1 MDDTP
6 AQQSTLINA
15 DWSKRYRKK
24 KIDTDPDFRPKEKG
38 RIGAIRKKAKENDSE
53 TVKEAKRLKEREW
66 KRRYREK
73 LRKAIKE
80 TDHVHDDHQEMRSP
94 YRTNQ
99 TYGKAVRRCLRSLPS
114 SPMKQKAVV
123 CGLAKRVGIRLQLNM
138 EREMSPRMAQQHEVV
153 SCIRQ
158 FYFRPDI
165 IYTVPDMKG
174 EMTIWVNGVKS
185 KERKHYM
192 TMFLREAYAIFKVV
206 HPEVHVGFSKFCECR
221 PQNVLLLHD
230 SPRDQCRC
238 KIHENLI
245 LRLKGLRIQ
254 YQSDTFCPL
263 VLCDPTPNS
272 SCWRQKCTDCSGG
285 KKFTMDIEPETNIT
299 WREWE
304 KTADKGL
311 RYVINEGCAAELLES
326 IRDDMDKTV
335 SHVYT
340 KRVQAEDF
348 EDDKE
353 CGVRVLQ
360 MNFAMNYAC
369 EYQNEVQ
376 SALWSRESVMLF
388 TAAVILNGQVDT
400 YIICSDSNDKGK
412 HTVLAYID
420 HLYDHILKE
429 GPEADGEVI
438 WTDGPSS
445 EFKNK

>member
-1 MDDTP
+1 
-6 AQQSTLINA
+6 
-15 DWSKRYRKK
+15 
-24 KIDTDPDFRPKEKG
+24 
-38 RIGAIRKKAKENDSE
+38 
-53 TVKEAKRLKEREW
+53 
-66 KRRYREK
+66 
-73 LRKAIKE
+73 
-80 TDHVHDDHQEMRSP
+80 
-94 YRTNQ
+94 
-99 TYGKAVRRCLRSLPS
+99 
-114 SPMKQKAVV
+114 
-123 CGLAKRVGIRLQLNM
+123 
-138 EREMSPRMAQQHEVV
+138 
-153 SCIRQ
+153 
-158 FYFRPDI
+158 
-165 IYTVPDMKG
+165 
-174 EMTIWVNGVKS
+174 MTIWVNGVKS

-206 HPEVHVGFSKFCECR
+206 HPEVQVGFSKFCECR

-254 YQSDTFCPL
+254 YQSDTFWPL

-311 RYVINEGCAAELLES
+311 RYVINEGCAAELLER
-326 IRDDMDKTV
+326 IRDDMDKTA

-360 MNFAMNYAC
+360 MDFAMNYAC

-412 HTVLAYID
+412 HTVLAFID

-429 GPEADGEVI
+429 GPEADGEVR
-438 WTDGPSS
+438 
-445 EFKNK
+445 